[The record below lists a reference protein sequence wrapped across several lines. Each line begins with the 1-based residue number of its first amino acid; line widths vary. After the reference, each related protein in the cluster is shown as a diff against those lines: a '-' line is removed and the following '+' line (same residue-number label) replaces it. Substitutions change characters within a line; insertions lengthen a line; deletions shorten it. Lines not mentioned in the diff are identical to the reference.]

1 MSGMTRR
8 PPGERAFAALMLLLS
23 AFLLWQAFGISGWQ
37 SSTSAGAFP
46 MAAAATM
53 LVCALVIAVQASGAR
68 GNPMG
73 RLDSTAA
80 GHDAQTADI
89 DPASEDPDAP
99 DATDATNRHHR
110 IPPVVPATVGAIGL
124 YMLVLEYVGFLP
136 SSLIFLVAMM
146 RLLGERRML
155 RNLVVSVLALGV
167 IHLVFSTVFAVALPT
182 GTLWRG
188 LGG

>member
-68 GNPMG
+68 GNPTRG
-73 RLDSTAA
+73 LDSTAA
-80 GHDAQTADI
+80 GHDAQTAGG
-89 DPASEDPDAP
+89 DPAHKGPDAA
-99 DATDATNRHHR
+99 DATPQHDR

-155 RNLVVSVLALGV
+155 RNLVVSVLALGL